1 MCDDLGNVTGKY
13 LVPQKEFNHMDFL
26 WAIDVRKM
34 LYRRMLQVLGKVY
47 FTKKIFLI
55 LTQIRVTKIIWLN

>member
-34 LYRRMLQVLGKVY
+34 LYRRMLQVLGKLPEDKHEEANRSRRSVRGRA
-47 FTKKIFLI
+47 IPS
-55 LTQIRVTKIIWLN
+55 